1 MPKETPRAAAAFAD
15 YCALGPG
22 RSLAKLAARNGDTP
36 SKIRSLK
43 RQYEAW
49 SSEHGWQERVKLYD
63 RERAEERRLKL
74 EAEIEA
80 MNARHAGIGQKAAEQ
95 AIQQIERLMAAQEF
109 GSYAAVQLLKISTD
123 LERLARGAPTER
135 QELTGKDGEPVASF
149 RAVFVLPALDNEEEE
164 QGPGNGSRTI
174 AIE

>member
-1 MPKETPRAAAAFAD
+1 MFAAGAA
-15 YCALGPG
+15 Y
-22 RSLAKLAARNGDTP
+22 
-36 SKIRSLK
+36 
-43 RQYEAW
+43 
-49 SSEHGWQERVKLYD
+49 
-63 RERAEERRLKL
+63 
-74 EAEIEA
+74 
-80 MNARHAGIGQKAAEQ
+80 
-95 AIQQIERLMAAQEF
+95 
-109 GSYAAVQLLKISTD
+109 YAVTD